1 MPPTPTFPTFSVN
14 PRRQDYDDSN
24 SQQNLKPFN
33 PRQSD
38 SRPSDPQPNSGPSDS
53 KSSNAQPSNP
63 QRGRGGS
70 DRDRHNRLHPSNFFA
85 ALSSLA
91 ENDRITGLFMMACA
105 LAGLILA
112 NLPETGPGLNAL
124 AAWIPLDLPGGLNLS
139 LKDWIQDGMLTI
151 FFLTMGLDLRQEAAT
166 GTLRDHR
173 QVLLPML
180 AALGGVAVPI
190 LIYCLFNLGSPAGLR
205 GWAVPT
211 ATDVA
216 FSLAAL
222 QLLLPKAGPALQAFL
237 MTLAIFDDLIGV
249 LLIALGY
256 SSLGQPSWLLVCLAG
271 LVVWALLV
279 RAVSRSAQIRRP
291 LVSLCLLGALG
302 GGLLAWYSLFKAGIH
317 PVLAGVAM
325 GLLTPVAR
333 SKVTEAEATEA
344 EEPSTS
350 TAPHLT
356 EPTEHRPTDTEPSGT
371 EPTETHPPVTN
382 QANTKP
388 AGFEPTGI
396 EPNRNPTPS
405 PAERLDHF
413 LTPLSALVVL
423 PVFAF
428 FSLSISLDQLGPGLL
443 TDRVFWGA
451 TLGLALGKPL
461 GILTML
467 ILAGHLGLRRPAG
480 STTGNMIGLCQLC
493 GIGFTM
499 SFLIANLAFAGSPH
513 LESAL
518 LGVLAGSVLS
528 VLIVAVGTIPGRLRS
543 TKRVS
548 S

>member
-1 MPPTPTFPTFSVN
+1 MPPTPTFPAFPVN
-14 PRRQDYDDSN
+14 PQRQDYDDSDP
-24 SQQNLKPFN
+24 QQNPKLFN
-33 PRQSD
+33 PRQSGLQ
-38 SRPSDPQPNSGPSDS
+38 PSDPQLNSEPSDS
-53 KSSNAQPSNP
+53 KPSNAQPSNP
-63 QRGRGGS
+63 QRGQGGS
-70 DRDRHNRLHPSNFFA
+70 DRDRHKRLHLSNFFA

-105 LAGLILA
+105 LVGLILA
-112 NLPETGPGLNAL
+112 NLPEAGPGLNAL

-139 LKDWIQDGMLTI
+139 LKDWIQDGLLTI

-166 GTLRDHR
+166 GTLRDHK

-190 LIYCLFNLGSPAGLR
+190 LIYCLLNLGSPAGLR

-279 RAVSRSAQIRRP
+279 RAASRSARLWRP
-291 LVSLCLLGALG
+291 LVFLCLLGALA

-333 SKVTEAEATEA
+333 PNAAEAEATEA
-344 EEPSTS
+344 EEPSAS
-350 TAPHLT
+350 TAPNVT
-356 EPTEHRPTDTEPSGT
+356 EPTEHRPTDTKPSGT
-371 EPTETHPPVTN
+371 EPTETHPPVTS

-388 AGFEPTGI
+388 AGFEPTEI
-396 EPNRNPTPS
+396 EPNRNPTLS

-423 PVFAF
+423 PLFAF

-461 GILTML
+461 GIMTML
-467 ILAGHLGLRRPAG
+467 VLAGHLGLRRPAG
-480 STTGNMIGLCQLC
+480 STTGNLIGLCQLC

-543 TKRVS
+543 ARHT
-548 S
+548 

>member
-1 MPPTPTFPTFSVN
+1 
-14 PRRQDYDDSN
+14 
-24 SQQNLKPFN
+24 
-33 PRQSD
+33 
-38 SRPSDPQPNSGPSDS
+38 
-53 KSSNAQPSNP
+53 
-63 QRGRGGS
+63 
-70 DRDRHNRLHPSNFFA
+70 
-85 ALSSLA
+85 
-91 ENDRITGLFMMACA
+91 MMACA

-139 LKDWIQDGMLTI
+139 LKDWIQDGLLTI

-166 GTLRDHR
+166 GTLRDHK

-190 LIYCLFNLGSPAGLR
+190 LIYCLLNLGSPVGLR

-237 MTLAIFDDLIGV
+237 MTLAIFDDLVGV

-256 SSLGQPSWLLVCLAG
+256 SSLGQPSWLFVCLAG
-271 LVVWALLV
+271 LVVWAVLV
-279 RAVSRSAQIRRP
+279 RVASRFCRLWRP
-291 LVSLCLLGALG
+291 LMPLFLLGALV
-302 GGLLAWYSLFKAGIH
+302 GGLLAWYGLFKAGIH

-325 GLLTPVAR
+325 GLLTPVTR
-333 SKVTEAEATEA
+333 ST
-344 EEPSTS
+344 
-350 TAPHLT
+350 
-356 EPTEHRPTDTEPSGT
+356 GT
-371 EPTETHPPVTN
+371 ESTGTN
-382 QANTKP
+382 P
-388 AGFEPTGI
+388 AGAKTTGI
-396 EPNRNPTPS
+396 ESSHVRASS
-405 PAERLDHF
+405 PAEQLDRL
-413 LTPLSALVVL
+413 LTPLSALMVL

-461 GILTML
+461 GIMTMV
-467 ILAGHLGLRRPAG
+467 ILASHLGLQRPAG

-543 TKRVS
+543 ARHT
-548 S
+548 

>member
-1 MPPTPTFPTFSVN
+1 
-14 PRRQDYDDSN
+14 
-24 SQQNLKPFN
+24 
-33 PRQSD
+33 
-38 SRPSDPQPNSGPSDS
+38 
-53 KSSNAQPSNP
+53 
-63 QRGRGGS
+63 
-70 DRDRHNRLHPSNFFA
+70 
-85 ALSSLA
+85 
-91 ENDRITGLFMMACA
+91 MMVCA

-139 LKDWIQDGMLTI
+139 LKDWIQDGLLTI

-256 SSLGQPSWLLVCLAG
+256 SSLGQPSWLLACLAG

-279 RAVSRSAQIRRP
+279 RAVSRSFRLWRP
-291 LVSLCLLGALG
+291 LMPLFLLGALA
-302 GGLLAWYSLFKAGIH
+302 GGLLAWYGLFKAGIH

-325 GLLTPVAR
+325 GLLTPVTR
-333 SKVTEAEATEA
+333 STGTN
-344 EEPSTS
+344 
-350 TAPHLT
+350 
-356 EPTEHRPTDTEPSGT
+356 PSGT
-371 EPTETHPPVTN
+371 ET
-382 QANTKP
+382 
-388 AGFEPTGI
+388 TGI
-396 EPNRNPTPS
+396 ESNHVRASS
-405 PAERLDHF
+405 PAEQLDCL

-461 GILTML
+461 GIMTMV
-467 ILAGHLGLRRPAG
+467 ILASHLGLRRPAG

-513 LESAL
+513 LETAL

-543 TKRVS
+543 ARHA
-548 S
+548 

>member
-38 SRPSDPQPNSGPSDS
+38 SRSSDPQPNSGPSDS
-53 KSSNAQPSNP
+53 KPSNAQPSNP

-139 LKDWIQDGMLTI
+139 LKDWIQDGLLTI

-166 GTLRDHR
+166 GTLRDHK
-173 QVLLPML
+173 QVLLPLL

-211 ATDVA
+211 ATDIA

-256 SSLGQPSWLLVCLAG
+256 SSLGQPSWLFVCLAG
-271 LVVWALLV
+271 LVVWAVLV
-279 RAVSRSAQIRRP
+279 RVASRFSRLWQP
-291 LVSLCLLGALG
+291 LMLLFLLGALAG
-302 GGLLAWYSLFKAGIH
+302 SLLAWYGLFKAGIH

-325 GLLTPVAR
+325 GLLTPVAG
-333 SKVTEAEATEA
+333 STGAE
-344 EEPSTS
+344 ST
-350 TAPHLT
+350 
-356 EPTEHRPTDTEPSGT
+356 GT
-371 EPTETHPPVTN
+371 N
-382 QANTKP
+382 P
-388 AGFEPTGI
+388 AGTKTTGI
-396 EPNRNPTPS
+396 ESSYVQASS
-405 PAERLDHF
+405 PAEQLDRL

-443 TDRVFWGA
+443 ADRVFWGA

-461 GILTML
+461 GIMTMV
-467 ILAGHLGLRRPAG
+467 ILASHLGLQRPAG

-543 TKRVS
+543 ARHT
-548 S
+548 

>member
-1 MPPTPTFPTFSVN
+1 MPPTPTFPASQIN
-14 PRRQDYDDSN
+14 PRRQDPEPSDPRLSN
-24 SQQNLKPFN
+24 SQQNSKP
-33 PRQSD
+33 
-38 SRPSDPQPNSGPSDS
+38 
-53 KSSNAQPSNP
+53 SNARPSNP
-63 QRGRGGS
+63 QRGQGGS
-70 DRDRHNRLHPSNFFA
+70 DRGRHNRLHPSNFFT

-139 LKDWIQDGMLTI
+139 LKDWIQDGLLTI

-256 SSLGQPSWLLVCLAG
+256 SSLGQPSWLLVCLVG

-279 RAVSRSAQIRRP
+279 RAASRSARLWRP
-291 LVSLCLLGALG
+291 LVPLCLLGALA

-333 SKVTEAEATEA
+333 SKAAEAEATEA
-344 EEPSTS
+344 EESPTNNAPNIAEPSEHRS
-350 TAPHLT
+350 TGAKPSET
-356 EPTEHRPTDTEPSGT
+356 EPTEPNPPGT
-371 EPTETHPPVTN
+371 S
-382 QANTKP
+382 QANTEP
-388 AGFEPTGI
+388 AGFEPTEI
-396 EPNRNPTPS
+396 EPNRNPTLS

-423 PVFAF
+423 PLFAF
-428 FSLSISLDQLGPGLL
+428 FSLSIPLDQLGPGLL

-461 GILTML
+461 GIMTMV
-467 ILAGHLGLRRPAG
+467 ILASHLGLRRPAG

-513 LESAL
+513 LETAL
-518 LGVLAGSVLS
+518 LGVLAGSILS
-528 VLIVAVGTIPGRLRS
+528 VLVVAVGTIAGRLRS
-543 TKRVS
+543 ARHT
-548 S
+548 

>member
-1 MPPTPTFPTFSVN
+1 
-14 PRRQDYDDSN
+14 
-24 SQQNLKPFN
+24 
-33 PRQSD
+33 
-38 SRPSDPQPNSGPSDS
+38 
-53 KSSNAQPSNP
+53 
-63 QRGRGGS
+63 
-70 DRDRHNRLHPSNFFA
+70 
-85 ALSSLA
+85 
-91 ENDRITGLFMMACA
+91 MMACA

-139 LKDWIQDGMLTI
+139 LKDWIQDGLLTI

-166 GTLRDHR
+166 GTLRDHK

-190 LIYCLFNLGSPAGLR
+190 LIYCLLNLGSPVGLR

-237 MTLAIFDDLIGV
+237 MTLAIFDDLVGV

-279 RAVSRSAQIRRP
+279 RVASRFSRLWRP
-291 LVSLCLLGALG
+291 LMLLFLLGALA
-302 GGLLAWYSLFKAGIH
+302 GGLLAWCGLFKAGIH

-325 GLLTPVAR
+325 GLLTPVTR
-333 SKVTEAEATEA
+333 ST
-344 EEPSTS
+344 
-350 TAPHLT
+350 
-356 EPTEHRPTDTEPSGT
+356 GT
-371 EPTETHPPVTN
+371 ESTGTN
-382 QANTKP
+382 P
-388 AGFEPTGI
+388 AGTKTTGI
-396 EPNRNPTPS
+396 ESSHVRASS
-405 PAERLDHF
+405 PAEQLDRL

-461 GILTML
+461 GIMTML

-480 STTGNMIGLCQLC
+480 STTWNMIGLCQLC

-543 TKRVS
+543 ARHT
-548 S
+548 

>member
-1 MPPTPTFPTFSVN
+1 
-14 PRRQDYDDSN
+14 
-24 SQQNLKPFN
+24 
-33 PRQSD
+33 
-38 SRPSDPQPNSGPSDS
+38 
-53 KSSNAQPSNP
+53 
-63 QRGRGGS
+63 
-70 DRDRHNRLHPSNFFA
+70 
-85 ALSSLA
+85 
-91 ENDRITGLFMMACA
+91 MMACA

-139 LKDWIQDGMLTI
+139 LKDWIQDGLLTI

-190 LIYCLFNLGSPAGLR
+190 LIYCLLNLGSPAGLR

-237 MTLAIFDDLIGV
+237 MTLAIFDDLVGV

-256 SSLGQPSWLLVCLAG
+256 SSLGQPGWLLVCLVG
-271 LVVWALLV
+271 LVVWTLLV
-279 RAVSRSAQIRRP
+279 RATSRSFRLWRP
-291 LVSLCLLGALG
+291 LMPLFLLGALA
-302 GGLLAWYSLFKAGIH
+302 GGLLAWYGLFKAGIH

-333 SKVTEAEATEA
+333 SNEAG
-344 EEPSTS
+344 
-350 TAPHLT
+350 
-356 EPTEHRPTDTEPSGT
+356 PSGT
-371 EPTETHPPVTN
+371 E
-382 QANTKP
+382 AAGIKP
-388 AGFEPTGI
+388 SHVQTS
-396 EPNRNPTPS
+396 S
-405 PAERLDHF
+405 PAEQLDRL

-428 FSLSISLDQLGPGLL
+428 FSLSIPLDQLGPGLL
-443 TDRVFWGA
+443 TNRVFWGT

-461 GILTML
+461 GIMTMV
-467 ILAGHLGLRRPAG
+467 ILASHLGLRRPAG

-543 TKRVS
+543 ARHA
-548 S
+548 

>member
-1 MPPTPTFPTFSVN
+1 
-14 PRRQDYDDSN
+14 
-24 SQQNLKPFN
+24 
-33 PRQSD
+33 
-38 SRPSDPQPNSGPSDS
+38 
-53 KSSNAQPSNP
+53 
-63 QRGRGGS
+63 
-70 DRDRHNRLHPSNFFA
+70 
-85 ALSSLA
+85 
-91 ENDRITGLFMMACA
+91 MMACA

-124 AAWIPLDLPGGLNLS
+124 ATWIPLDLPGGLNLS
-139 LKDWIQDGMLTI
+139 LKDWVQDGLLTI

-180 AALGGVAVPI
+180 AALGGVTVPI
-190 LIYCLFNLGSPAGLR
+190 LIYCLFNLGSTAGLR

-222 QLLLPKAGPALQAFL
+222 QLLLPKAGPTLQAFL

-256 SSLGQPSWLLVCLAG
+256 SSLGQPSWLLVCLVG

-279 RAVSRSAQIRRP
+279 RAASRSARLWRP
-291 LVSLCLLGALG
+291 LVPLCLLGALA

-333 SKVTEAEATEA
+333 SKAAEAEATEA
-344 EEPSTS
+344 EESPTNNAPNIAEPSEHRS
-350 TAPHLT
+350 TGAKPSET
-356 EPTEHRPTDTEPSGT
+356 EPTEPNPPGT
-371 EPTETHPPVTN
+371 S
-382 QANTKP
+382 QANTEP
-388 AGFEPTGI
+388 AGFEPTEI
-396 EPNRNPTPS
+396 EPNRNPTLS

-423 PVFAF
+423 PLFAF

-461 GILTML
+461 GIMTML
-467 ILAGHLGLRRPAG
+467 ILASHLGLRRPAG

-513 LESAL
+513 LQSAL

-543 TKRVS
+543 ARHA
-548 S
+548 

>member
-1 MPPTPTFPTFSVN
+1 MPPTPTFPTFQVN
-14 PRRQDYDDSN
+14 SHRQDCDDSN
-24 SQQNLKPFN
+24 SQRNPKLFN
-33 PRQSD
+33 PRRSGLQ
-38 SRPSDPQPNSGPSDS
+38 PSDPQLNSGQSDS
-53 KSSNAQPSNP
+53 KPSNAQPSSP
-63 QRGRGGS
+63 QRGQSGS
-70 DRDRHNRLHPSNFFA
+70 DRDRHKRLHLSNFFT

-91 ENDRITGLFMMACA
+91 ENDRVTGLFMMACA

-124 AAWIPLDLPGGLNLS
+124 SAWIPLDLPGGLNLS
-139 LKDWIQDGMLTI
+139 LKDWIQDGLLTI

-190 LIYCLFNLGSPAGLR
+190 LIYCLFNLGSPTGLR

-256 SSLGQPSWLLVCLAG
+256 SSLGQPGWLLVCLVG
-271 LVVWALLV
+271 LVVWTLLV
-279 RAVSRSAQIRRP
+279 RATSRSFRLWRP
-291 LVSLCLLGALG
+291 LMPLFLLGALA
-302 GGLLAWYSLFKAGIH
+302 GGLLAWYGLFKAGIH

-333 SKVTEAEATEA
+333 SNEAG
-344 EEPSTS
+344 P
-350 TAPHLT
+350 P
-356 EPTEHRPTDTEPSGT
+356 GT
-371 EPTETHPPVTN
+371 ET
-382 QANTKP
+382 A
-388 AGFEPTGI
+388 GI
-396 EPNRNPTPS
+396 EPSHVQTSS
-405 PAERLDHF
+405 PAEQLDRL

-428 FSLSISLDQLGPGLL
+428 FSLSIPLDQLGPGLL
-443 TDRVFWGA
+443 TDRVFWGT

-461 GILTML
+461 GIMTMV
-467 ILAGHLGLRRPAG
+467 ILASHLGLRRPAG

-513 LESAL
+513 LQSAL

-543 TKRVS
+543 ARHA
-548 S
+548 

>member
-1 MPPTPTFPTFSVN
+1 MPPTPTFPTFQVN
-14 PRRQDYDDSN
+14 SHRQDCDDSN
-24 SQQNLKPFN
+24 SQRNPKLFN
-33 PRQSD
+33 PRRSGLQ
-38 SRPSDPQPNSGPSDS
+38 PSDPQLNSGQSDS
-53 KSSNAQPSNP
+53 KPSNAQPSSP
-63 QRGRGGS
+63 QRGQSGS
-70 DRDRHNRLHPSNFFA
+70 DRDRHKRLHLSNFFT

-124 AAWIPLDLPGGLNLS
+124 AAWIPLDLPGGLDLS
-139 LKDWIQDGMLTI
+139 LKDWIQDGLLTI

-166 GTLRDHR
+166 GTLRDHK

-190 LIYCLFNLGSPAGLR
+190 LIYCLLNLGSPAGLR

-256 SSLGQPSWLLVCLAG
+256 SSAVQPGWLLVCLVG
-271 LVVWALLV
+271 LVVWALLI
-279 RAVSRSAQIRRP
+279 RAASRPARLWRP
-291 LVSLCLLGALG
+291 LVPLCLLGALA

-333 SKVTEAEATEA
+333 SKAAEAEATEA
-344 EEPSTS
+344 EESPAN
-350 TAPHLT
+350 TAPNITEPSGHRSTGAKPSET
-356 EPTEHRPTDTEPSGT
+356 EPTEPNPPGT
-371 EPTETHPPVTN
+371 S
-382 QANTKP
+382 QANTEP
-388 AGFEPTGI
+388 AEFEPTGI
-396 EPNRNPTPS
+396 EPSRNQTPS
-405 PAERLDHF
+405 PTERLDYF
-413 LTPLSALVVL
+413 LTPLSALIVL
-423 PVFAF
+423 PLFAF
-428 FSLSISLDQLGPGLL
+428 FSLSIPLDQLGPGLL

-461 GILTML
+461 GIMTMV
-467 ILAGHLGLRRPAG
+467 ILASHLGLRRPAG
-480 STTGNMIGLCQLC
+480 ATTGNMIGLCQLC

-513 LESAL
+513 LETAL
-518 LGVLAGSVLS
+518 LGVLAGSILS
-528 VLIVAVGTIPGRLRS
+528 VLVVAVGTIPGRLRCARH
-543 TKRVS
+543 T
-548 S
+548 

>member
-1 MPPTPTFPTFSVN
+1 
-14 PRRQDYDDSN
+14 
-24 SQQNLKPFN
+24 
-33 PRQSD
+33 
-38 SRPSDPQPNSGPSDS
+38 
-53 KSSNAQPSNP
+53 
-63 QRGRGGS
+63 
-70 DRDRHNRLHPSNFFA
+70 
-85 ALSSLA
+85 
-91 ENDRITGLFMMACA
+91 MMVCA

-139 LKDWIQDGMLTI
+139 LKDWIQDGLLTI

-271 LVVWALLV
+271 LVVWALLI
-279 RAVSRSAQIRRP
+279 RAVSRSSRLWRP
-291 LVSLCLLGALG
+291 LMPLFLLGALA
-302 GGLLAWYSLFKAGIH
+302 GGLLAWYGLFKAGIH

-333 SKVTEAEATEA
+333 SHEA
-344 EEPSTS
+344 
-350 TAPHLT
+350 
-356 EPTEHRPTDTEPSGT
+356 EPSGT
-371 EPTETHPPVTN
+371 ET
-382 QANTKP
+382 A
-388 AGFEPTGI
+388 GI
-396 EPNRNPTPS
+396 EPSQVQISS
-405 PAERLDHF
+405 PAEQLDRL

-423 PVFAF
+423 PVFSF

-461 GILTML
+461 GILTMVV
-467 ILAGHLGLRRPAG
+467 LAGHLGLRRPAG

-499 SFLIANLAFAGSPH
+499 SFLIANLAFARSPH

-543 TKRVS
+543 AGHA
-548 S
+548 

>member
-38 SRPSDPQPNSGPSDS
+38 SRSSDPQPNSGPSDS
-53 KSSNAQPSNP
+53 KPSNAQPSNP
-63 QRGRGGS
+63 QRGQGGS

-139 LKDWIQDGMLTI
+139 LKDWIQDGLLTI

-237 MTLAIFDDLIGV
+237 MTLAIFDDLVGV

-256 SSLGQPSWLLVCLAG
+256 SSLGQPSWLFVCLAG
-271 LVVWALLV
+271 LVVWAVLV
-279 RAVSRSAQIRRP
+279 RVASRFSRLWQP
-291 LVSLCLLGALG
+291 LMLLFLLGALAG
-302 GGLLAWYSLFKAGIH
+302 SLLAWYGLFKAGIH

-325 GLLTPVAR
+325 GLLTPVAG
-333 SKVTEAEATEA
+333 STGAE
-344 EEPSTS
+344 ST
-350 TAPHLT
+350 
-356 EPTEHRPTDTEPSGT
+356 GT
-371 EPTETHPPVTN
+371 N
-382 QANTKP
+382 P
-388 AGFEPTGI
+388 AGTKTTGI
-396 EPNRNPTPS
+396 ESSYVQASS
-405 PAERLDHF
+405 PAEQLDRL

-461 GILTML
+461 GIMTMV
-467 ILAGHLGLRRPAG
+467 ILASHLGLQRPAG

-543 TKRVS
+543 ARHT
-548 S
+548 

>member
-1 MPPTPTFPTFSVN
+1 
-14 PRRQDYDDSN
+14 
-24 SQQNLKPFN
+24 
-33 PRQSD
+33 
-38 SRPSDPQPNSGPSDS
+38 
-53 KSSNAQPSNP
+53 
-63 QRGRGGS
+63 
-70 DRDRHNRLHPSNFFA
+70 
-85 ALSSLA
+85 
-91 ENDRITGLFMMACA
+91 MMACA

-139 LKDWIQDGMLTI
+139 LKDWIQDGLLTI

-271 LVVWALLV
+271 LVVWALLI
-279 RAVSRSAQIRRP
+279 RAVSRSSRLWRP
-291 LVSLCLLGALG
+291 LMPLFLLGALA
-302 GGLLAWYSLFKAGIH
+302 GGLLAWYGLFKAGIH

-333 SKVTEAEATEA
+333 SHEA
-344 EEPSTS
+344 
-350 TAPHLT
+350 
-356 EPTEHRPTDTEPSGT
+356 EPSGT
-371 EPTETHPPVTN
+371 ET
-382 QANTKP
+382 A
-388 AGFEPTGI
+388 GI
-396 EPNRNPTPS
+396 EPSQVQISS
-405 PAERLDHF
+405 PAEQLDRL

-423 PVFAF
+423 PVFSF

-461 GILTML
+461 GILTMVV
-467 ILAGHLGLRRPAG
+467 LAGHLGLRRPAG

-499 SFLIANLAFAGSPH
+499 SFLIANLAFARSPH

-543 TKRVS
+543 AGHA
-548 S
+548 

>member
-1 MPPTPTFPTFSVN
+1 MPPTPTFPTSQIDS
-14 PRRQDYDDSN
+14 RRQDPEPSDPRLSN
-24 SQQNLKPFN
+24 SQQNSKP
-33 PRQSD
+33 
-38 SRPSDPQPNSGPSDS
+38 
-53 KSSNAQPSNP
+53 SNAQPSNP
-63 QRGRGGS
+63 QHGQGGS
-70 DRDRHNRLHPSNFFA
+70 DKDQHNRLHPSNFFA

-91 ENDRITGLFMMACA
+91 ENDRITGLFMMVCA
-105 LAGLILA
+105 VAGLILA
-112 NLPETGPGLNAL
+112 NLPKAGPGLNAL
-124 AAWIPLDLPGGLNLS
+124 AAWVPLDLPGGLNLS
-139 LKDWIQDGMLTI
+139 LKDWIQDGLLTI

-279 RAVSRSAQIRRP
+279 RAASRSSRLWRP
-291 LVSLCLLGALG
+291 LMPLFLLGTLV
-302 GGLLAWYSLFKAGIH
+302 GGLLAWYGLFKAGIH

-333 SKVTEAEATEA
+333 SHEA
-344 EEPSTS
+344 
-350 TAPHLT
+350 
-356 EPTEHRPTDTEPSGT
+356 EPSGT
-371 EPTETHPPVTN
+371 ESTETN
-382 QANTKP
+382 P
-388 AGFEPTGI
+388 AGTETTGI
-396 EPNRNPTPS
+396 GPSHVQASS
-405 PAERLDHF
+405 PAEQLDRL

-461 GILTML
+461 GILTMV

-543 TKRVS
+543 ARHT
-548 S
+548 

>member
-1 MPPTPTFPTFSVN
+1 MPPTPTFPAFPVN
-14 PRRQDYDDSN
+14 PRHQVYDDSN
-24 SQQNLKPFN
+24 SQQNLKLFN
-33 PRQSD
+33 PRRAGLQ
-38 SRPSDPQPNSGPSDS
+38 PSDPQLNSEPSDS
-53 KSSNAQPSNP
+53 KPSNAQPSNP
-63 QRGRGGS
+63 QRGQGGS
-70 DRDRHNRLHPSNFFA
+70 DRDRHRRLHLSNFFT

-139 LKDWIQDGMLTI
+139 LKDWIQDGLLTI

-166 GTLRDHR
+166 GTLRDHK

-190 LIYCLFNLGSPAGLR
+190 LIYCLLNLGSPAGLR

-237 MTLAIFDDLIGV
+237 MTLAIFDDLVGV

-256 SSLGQPSWLLVCLAG
+256 SSLGQPSWLLVSLAG

-279 RAVSRSAQIRRP
+279 RVANRFCPLWRP
-291 LVSLCLLGALG
+291 LMLLFLLGALA
-302 GGLLAWYSLFKAGIH
+302 GGLLAWYGLFKAGIH

-325 GLLTPVAR
+325 GLLTPVTR
-333 SKVTEAEATEA
+333 SHEA
-344 EEPSTS
+344 
-350 TAPHLT
+350 
-356 EPTEHRPTDTEPSGT
+356 EPSGT
-371 EPTETHPPVTN
+371 ESTGANPAGTETIGIKQSYV
-382 QANTKP
+382 QAS
-388 AGFEPTGI
+388 
-396 EPNRNPTPS
+396 S
-405 PAERLDHF
+405 PAEQLDRL

-461 GILTML
+461 GIMTMV
-467 ILAGHLGLRRPAG
+467 ILASHLGLHRPVG

-528 VLIVAVGTIPGRLRS
+528 VLIVAAGTIPGRLRS
-543 TKRVS
+543 ARHA
-548 S
+548 

>member
-1 MPPTPTFPTFSVN
+1 
-14 PRRQDYDDSN
+14 
-24 SQQNLKPFN
+24 
-33 PRQSD
+33 
-38 SRPSDPQPNSGPSDS
+38 
-53 KSSNAQPSNP
+53 
-63 QRGRGGS
+63 
-70 DRDRHNRLHPSNFFA
+70 
-85 ALSSLA
+85 
-91 ENDRITGLFMMACA
+91 MMACA
-105 LAGLILA
+105 LAGLSLA
-112 NLPETGPGLNAL
+112 NVPETGPGLNAL
-124 AAWIPLDLPGGLNLS
+124 AAWIPLDLPGGLSLS
-139 LKDWIQDGMLTI
+139 LKDWIQDGLLTI

-190 LIYCLFNLGSPAGLR
+190 LIYCLLNLGSPAGLR

-279 RAVSRSAQIRRP
+279 RAVSRSARLWRP
-291 LVSLCLLGALG
+291 LMPLFLLGALV
-302 GGLLAWYSLFKAGIH
+302 GGLLAWYGLFKAGIH

-325 GLLTPVAR
+325 GLLAPVAR
-333 SKVTEAEATEA
+333 SHEA
-344 EEPSTS
+344 
-350 TAPHLT
+350 
-356 EPTEHRPTDTEPSGT
+356 EPSGT
-371 EPTETHPPVTN
+371 ESTGANPAGTET
-382 QANTKP
+382 
-388 AGFEPTGI
+388 TGI
-396 EPNRNPTPS
+396 EQSYSQAPS
-405 PAERLDHF
+405 PAEQLDRL

-428 FSLSISLDQLGPGLL
+428 FSLSISLNQLGPGLL
-443 TDRVFWGA
+443 TDQVFWGA

-461 GILTML
+461 GIMTML
-467 ILAGHLGLRRPAG
+467 VLAGHLGLRRPAG

-513 LESAL
+513 LESGL

-543 TKRVS
+543 ARHVS

>member
-1 MPPTPTFPTFSVN
+1 MLSTPIFPASQIN
-14 PRRQDYDDSN
+14 PRRQDCDDSN
-24 SQQNLKPFN
+24 LQQNLKAFN
-33 PRQSD
+33 PRQSGLQ
-38 SRPSDPQPNSGPSDS
+38 PSDPQLNSGPSDS
-53 KSSNAQPSNP
+53 KPSNAQPSNP

-124 AAWIPLDLPGGLNLS
+124 ATWIPLDLPGGLNLS

-190 LIYCLFNLGSPAGLR
+190 LIYCLLNLGSPAGLR

-256 SSLGQPSWLLVCLAG
+256 SSLGQPSWLLVCLVG
-271 LVVWALLV
+271 LAVWALLV
-279 RAVSRSAQIRRP
+279 RAASRSARLWRP
-291 LVSLCLLGALG
+291 LVPLCLLGALA

-317 PVLAGVAM
+317 PVLTGVAM

-333 SKVTEAEATEA
+333 SNAAEAEATEV
-344 EEPSTS
+344 EEPSAS
-350 TAPHLT
+350 TAPNLT
-356 EPTEHRPTDTEPSGT
+356 EPTEHRPIDTKPSGT
-371 EPTETHPPVTN
+371 EPTETHPPVTS

-388 AGFEPTGI
+388 AGFEPTEI
-396 EPNRNPTPS
+396 EPNRNPTLS

-423 PVFAF
+423 PLFAF
-428 FSLSISLDQLGPGLL
+428 FSLSIPLDQLGPGLL
-443 TDRVFWGA
+443 TDRVFWGTA
-451 TLGLALGKPL
+451 LGLALGKPL
-461 GILTML
+461 GIMTMV
-467 ILAGHLGLRRPAG
+467 ILASHLGLRRPAG
-480 STTGNMIGLCQLC
+480 ATTGNMIGLCQLC

-513 LESAL
+513 LQSAL

-543 TKRVS
+543 ARHA
-548 S
+548 

>member
-1 MPPTPTFPTFSVN
+1 MPPTPTFPAFPVN
-14 PRRQDYDDSN
+14 PRHQVYDDSN
-24 SQQNLKPFN
+24 SQQNLKLFN
-33 PRQSD
+33 PRRAGLQ
-38 SRPSDPQPNSGPSDS
+38 PSDPQLNSEPSDS
-53 KSSNAQPSNP
+53 KPSNAQPSNP
-63 QRGRGGS
+63 QRGQGGS
-70 DRDRHNRLHPSNFFA
+70 DRDRHRRLHLSNCFT

-139 LKDWIQDGMLTI
+139 LKDWIQDGLLTI

-166 GTLRDHR
+166 GTLRDHK

-190 LIYCLFNLGSPAGLR
+190 LIYCLLNLGSPAGLR

-256 SSLGQPSWLLVCLAG
+256 SSLGQSSWLLVCLAG

-279 RAVSRSAQIRRP
+279 RAASRFCRLWRP
-291 LVSLCLLGALG
+291 LMLLFLLGALA
-302 GGLLAWYSLFKAGIH
+302 GGLLAWCGLFKAGIH

-325 GLLTPVAR
+325 GLLTPVTRPNAA
-333 SKVTEAEATEA
+333 EAEATEA
-344 EEPSTS
+344 EEPSAS
-350 TAPHLT
+350 TAPNIT
-356 EPTEHRPTDTEPSGT
+356 EPTEHRPTDTKSSGT
-371 EPTETHPPVTN
+371 EPTETHPPVTS

-388 AGFEPTGI
+388 AGFEPTEI
-396 EPNRNPTPS
+396 EPNRNPTLS

-423 PVFAF
+423 PLFAF

-461 GILTML
+461 GIMTML
-467 ILAGHLGLRRPAG
+467 VLAGHLGLRRPAG
-480 STTGNMIGLCQLC
+480 STTGNLIGLCQLC

-543 TKRVS
+543 ARHT
-548 S
+548 

>member
-14 PRRQDYDDSN
+14 PRRQDCDDSN
-24 SQQNLKPFN
+24 SQQNSKP
-33 PRQSD
+33 
-38 SRPSDPQPNSGPSDS
+38 
-53 KSSNAQPSNP
+53 SNAQPSNP
-63 QRGRGGS
+63 QRGQGGS
-70 DRDRHNRLHPSNFFA
+70 DRNRHNRLHPSNFFA

-112 NLPETGPGLNAL
+112 NLSESGPGLNAL

-256 SSLGQPSWLLVCLAG
+256 SSLGQPSWLLVCLVG

-279 RAVSRSAQIRRP
+279 RAASRSARLWRP
-291 LVSLCLLGALG
+291 LMPLFLLGALV
-302 GGLLAWYSLFKAGIH
+302 GGLLAWYGLFKAGIH

-333 SKVTEAEATEA
+333 SHEA
-344 EEPSTS
+344 
-350 TAPHLT
+350 
-356 EPTEHRPTDTEPSGT
+356 EPSGT
-371 EPTETHPPVTN
+371 ESTGANPAGTET
-382 QANTKP
+382 
-388 AGFEPTGI
+388 TGI
-396 EPNRNPTPS
+396 EQSYSQAPS
-405 PAERLDHF
+405 PAEQLDRL
-413 LTPLSALVVL
+413 LTPLSALVAL

-428 FSLSISLDQLGPGLL
+428 FSLSIPLDQLGPGLL

-461 GILTML
+461 GIMTMV
-467 ILAGHLGLRRPAG
+467 ILASHLGLRRPAG
-480 STTGNMIGLCQLC
+480 STIGNMIGLCQLC

-513 LESAL
+513 LETAL
-518 LGVLAGSVLS
+518 LGVLTGSILS
-528 VLIVAVGTIPGRLRS
+528 VLVVAVGTIPGRLRS
-543 TKRVS
+543 ARHVS

>member
-1 MPPTPTFPTFSVN
+1 MPPTPTFPTSQIN
-14 PRRQDYDDSN
+14 PRRQDPEPSDPRLSN
-24 SQQNLKPFN
+24 SQQNSKP
-33 PRQSD
+33 
-38 SRPSDPQPNSGPSDS
+38 
-53 KSSNAQPSNP
+53 SNAQPSNP
-63 QRGRGGS
+63 QRGQGGS
-70 DRDRHNRLHPSNFFA
+70 DRDQHNRHHRSNCFA
-85 ALSSLA
+85 TLSSLA
-91 ENDRITGLFMMACA
+91 ENDRITGPFMMVCA
-105 LAGLILA
+105 VAGLILA
-112 NLPETGPGLNAL
+112 NLPKAGPGLNAL
-124 AAWIPLDLPGGLNLS
+124 AAWVPLDLPSGLNLS
-139 LKDWIQDGMLTI
+139 LKDWIQDGLLTI

-173 QVLLPML
+173 QALLPML

-190 LIYCLFNLGSPAGLR
+190 LIYCLLNLGSPAGLR

-256 SSLGQPSWLLVCLAG
+256 SSLGQQSWLLVCLAG

-279 RAVSRSAQIRRP
+279 RAVSRSSQLWRP
-291 LVSLCLLGALG
+291 LMLLFLLGALA
-302 GGLLAWYSLFKAGIH
+302 GGLLAWYGLFKAGIH

-333 SKVTEAEATEA
+333 SREA
-344 EEPSTS
+344 
-350 TAPHLT
+350 
-356 EPTEHRPTDTEPSGT
+356 EPSGAEST
-371 EPTETHPPVTN
+371 GANPAETKTI
-382 QANTKP
+382 
-388 AGFEPTGI
+388 GI
-396 EPNRNPTPS
+396 EQSYSRAPS
-405 PAERLDHF
+405 PAEQLDRL

-428 FSLSISLDQLGPGLL
+428 FSLSISLNQLGPGLL
-443 TDRVFWGA
+443 TDRVFWGT

-461 GILTML
+461 GIMTVV

-499 SFLIANLAFAGSPH
+499 SFLIANLAFAGSPR
-513 LESAL
+513 LEPAL

-543 TKRVS
+543 ARHT
-548 S
+548 

>member
-1 MPPTPTFPTFSVN
+1 
-14 PRRQDYDDSN
+14 
-24 SQQNLKPFN
+24 
-33 PRQSD
+33 
-38 SRPSDPQPNSGPSDS
+38 
-53 KSSNAQPSNP
+53 
-63 QRGRGGS
+63 
-70 DRDRHNRLHPSNFFA
+70 
-85 ALSSLA
+85 
-91 ENDRITGLFMMACA
+91 MMACA

-139 LKDWIQDGMLTI
+139 LKDWIQDGLLTI

-271 LVVWALLV
+271 LIVWALLV
-279 RAVSRSAQIRRP
+279 RAASRPARLWRP
-291 LVSLCLLGALG
+291 LVPLCLLGALG

-333 SKVTEAEATEA
+333 SHAA
-344 EEPSTS
+344 
-350 TAPHLT
+350 
-356 EPTEHRPTDTEPSGT
+356 EPSGT
-371 EPTETHPPVTN
+371 ESTGTN
-382 QANTKP
+382 P
-388 AGFEPTGI
+388 AGTEPIRI
-396 EPNRNPTPS
+396 EQSYSQASS
-405 PAERLDHF
+405 PAEQLDHL

-461 GILTML
+461 GIMTLL
-467 ILAGHLGLRRPAG
+467 ILADRLGLRRPAG
-480 STTGNMIGLCQLC
+480 STTGNLIGLCQLC

-528 VLIVAVGTIPGRLRS
+528 VLIVAVGTIPGRVRS
-543 TKRVS
+543 AGIGF
-548 S
+548 

>member
-1 MPPTPTFPTFSVN
+1 MSPTPTFPVN
-14 PRRQDYDDSN
+14 RRRQDCDDSN
-24 SQQNLKPFN
+24 SQQNPKPL
-33 PRQSD
+33 
-38 SRPSDPQPNSGPSDS
+38 DS
-53 KSSNAQPSNP
+53 KPSNNQPSNP
-63 QRGRGGS
+63 RHRLDGS
-70 DRDRHNRLHPSNFFA
+70 NRDQHNRLHSLNFFA
-85 ALSSLA
+85 VLSSLA
-91 ENDRITGLFMMACA
+91 ENDRITGLFMMVCA

-124 AAWIPLDLPGGLNLS
+124 AAWVPLDLPGGLNLP
-139 LKDWIQDGMLTI
+139 LKDWIQDGLLTI

-256 SSLGQPSWLLVCLAG
+256 SSLGQPSWLLVCLVG

-279 RAVSRSAQIRRP
+279 RAASRSARLWRP
-291 LVSLCLLGALG
+291 LVPLCLLGALA

-325 GLLTPVAR
+325 GLLTPVVR
-333 SKVTEAEATEA
+333 SKAAEAEATEA
-344 EEPSTS
+344 EEPSAN
-350 TAPHLT
+350 TAPNI
-356 EPTEHRPTDTEPSGT
+356 TEPSGHRST
-371 EPTETHPPVTN
+371 EAKPSEAEPTEPNPPGTS
-382 QANTKP
+382 QANTEP
-388 AGFEPTGI
+388 AEFEPTGI
-396 EPNRNPTPS
+396 EPSRNQTPS
-405 PAERLDHF
+405 PTERLDHF

-423 PVFAF
+423 PLFAF
-428 FSLSISLDQLGPGLL
+428 FSLSIPLDQLGPGLL

-451 TLGLALGKPL
+451 ALGLALGKPL
-461 GILTML
+461 GIMTMV
-467 ILAGHLGLRRPAG
+467 ILASHLGLRRPAG

>member
-1 MPPTPTFPTFSVN
+1 MPPTPTFPTSQIN
-14 PRRQDYDDSN
+14 PRRQDPGPSDPRLSN
-24 SQQNLKPFN
+24 SQQNSKP
-33 PRQSD
+33 
-38 SRPSDPQPNSGPSDS
+38 
-53 KSSNAQPSNP
+53 SNAQPSNP
-63 QRGRGGS
+63 QRGQGGS
-70 DRDRHNRLHPSNFFA
+70 DKDQHNRLHPSYFFA

-91 ENDRITGLFMMACA
+91 ENDRITGLFMMVCA
-105 LAGLILA
+105 VAGLILA
-112 NLPETGPGLNAL
+112 NLPKAGPDLNAL
-124 AAWIPLDLPGGLNLS
+124 AAWIPLDLPGKLNLS
-139 LKDWIQDGMLTI
+139 LKDWIQDGLLTI

-190 LIYCLFNLGSPAGLR
+190 LIYCLLNLGSPAGLR
-205 GWAVPT
+205 GWAIPT

-271 LVVWALLV
+271 LVVWALLI
-279 RAVSRSAQIRRP
+279 RAASRSSRLWRP
-291 LVSLCLLGALG
+291 LMPLFLLGALA
-302 GGLLAWYSLFKAGIH
+302 GGLLAWYGLFKAGIH

-333 SKVTEAEATEA
+333 SREA
-344 EEPSTS
+344 
-350 TAPHLT
+350 
-356 EPTEHRPTDTEPSGT
+356 EPSGT
-371 EPTETHPPVTN
+371 ESTGANPAGTET
-382 QANTKP
+382 
-388 AGFEPTGI
+388 TGI
-396 EPNRNPTPS
+396 EPSHVQAPS
-405 PAERLDHF
+405 PAEQLDRL

-451 TLGLALGKPL
+451 ALGLALGKPL

-467 ILAGHLGLRRPAG
+467 VLAGHLGLRRPAG

-499 SFLIANLAFAGSPH
+499 SFLIVNLAFAGSPH

-528 VLIVAVGTIPGRLRS
+528 VLIVAVGTILGRLRS
-543 TKRVS
+543 AGHT
-548 S
+548 

>member
-1 MPPTPTFPTFSVN
+1 
-14 PRRQDYDDSN
+14 
-24 SQQNLKPFN
+24 
-33 PRQSD
+33 
-38 SRPSDPQPNSGPSDS
+38 
-53 KSSNAQPSNP
+53 
-63 QRGRGGS
+63 
-70 DRDRHNRLHPSNFFA
+70 
-85 ALSSLA
+85 
-91 ENDRITGLFMMACA
+91 MMACA

-139 LKDWIQDGMLTI
+139 LKDWIQDGLLTI

-237 MTLAIFDDLIGV
+237 MTLAIFDDLVGV

-256 SSLGQPSWLLVCLAG
+256 SSLRQPSWLLVCLVG

-279 RAVSRSAQIRRP
+279 RAASRSARLWRP
-291 LVSLCLLGALG
+291 LMLLFLLGALA
-302 GGLLAWYSLFKAGIH
+302 GGLLAWCGLFKAGIH

-325 GLLTPVAR
+325 GLLTPVTR
-333 SKVTEAEATEA
+333 ST
-344 EEPSTS
+344 
-350 TAPHLT
+350 
-356 EPTEHRPTDTEPSGT
+356 GT
-371 EPTETHPPVTN
+371 ESTGTN
-382 QANTKP
+382 P
-388 AGFEPTGI
+388 AGTKTTGI
-396 EPNRNPTPS
+396 ESSHVRASS
-405 PAERLDHF
+405 PAEQLNRL

-443 TDRVFWGA
+443 ADRVFWGA

-461 GILTML
+461 GIMTMV
-467 ILAGHLGLRRPAG
+467 ILASHLGLQRPAG

-528 VLIVAVGTIPGRLRS
+528 VLIVAVGTIPGRL
-543 TKRVS
+543 S
-548 S
+548 SARHT

>member
-1 MPPTPTFPTFSVN
+1 MPPTPTFPTFQVN
-14 PRRQDYDDSN
+14 SHRQDCDDSN
-24 SQQNLKPFN
+24 SQRNPKLFN
-33 PRQSD
+33 PRRSGLQ
-38 SRPSDPQPNSGPSDS
+38 PSDPQLNSGQSDS
-53 KSSNAQPSNP
+53 KPSNAQPSSP
-63 QRGRGGS
+63 QRGQSGS
-70 DRDRHNRLHPSNFFA
+70 DRDRHKRLHLSNFFT

-112 NLPETGPGLNAL
+112 NLPGTGPGLNAL
-124 AAWIPLDLPGGLNLS
+124 SAWIPLDLPGGLNLS
-139 LKDWIQDGMLTI
+139 LKDWIQDGLLTI

-166 GTLRDHR
+166 GTLRDHK

-190 LIYCLFNLGSPAGLR
+190 LIYCLLNLGSPAGLR

-271 LVVWALLV
+271 LVVWAVLV
-279 RAVSRSAQIRRP
+279 RVASRFSRLWRP
-291 LVSLCLLGALG
+291 LMLLFLLGALA
-302 GGLLAWYSLFKAGIH
+302 GGLLAWCGLFKAGIH

-325 GLLTPVAR
+325 GLLTPVTR
-333 SKVTEAEATEA
+333 ST
-344 EEPSTS
+344 
-350 TAPHLT
+350 
-356 EPTEHRPTDTEPSGT
+356 GT
-371 EPTETHPPVTN
+371 ESTGTN
-382 QANTKP
+382 P
-388 AGFEPTGI
+388 AGTKTTGI
-396 EPNRNPTPS
+396 ESSHVRASS
-405 PAERLDHF
+405 PAEQLDRL

-461 GILTML
+461 GIMTMV
-467 ILAGHLGLRRPAG
+467 ILASHLGLQRPAG

-528 VLIVAVGTIPGRLRS
+528 VLIVAAGTIPGRLRS
-543 TKRVS
+543 ARHT
-548 S
+548 

>member
-1 MPPTPTFPTFSVN
+1 M
-14 PRRQDYDDSN
+14 
-24 SQQNLKPFN
+24 
-33 PRQSD
+33 
-38 SRPSDPQPNSGPSDS
+38 
-53 KSSNAQPSNP
+53 
-63 QRGRGGS
+63 
-70 DRDRHNRLHPSNFFA
+70 
-85 ALSSLA
+85 A
-91 ENDRITGLFMMACA
+91 ENDRITGLFMMVCA

-124 AAWIPLDLPGGLNLS
+124 AAWIPLDLPGGLSLS
-139 LKDWIQDGMLTI
+139 LKDWIQDGLLTI

-190 LIYCLFNLGSPAGLR
+190 LIYCLFNLGSPASLR

-256 SSLGQPSWLLVCLAG
+256 SSLGQPSWLLVCLVG

-279 RAVSRSAQIRRP
+279 RAASRSARLWRP
-291 LVSLCLLGALG
+291 LVFLCLLGALA

-333 SKVTEAEATEA
+333 SKASEAEATEA
-344 EEPSTS
+344 EEPSAS
-350 TAPHLT
+350 TAPNLT
-356 EPTEHRPTDTEPSGT
+356 EPTEHRPTDTKPSGN
-371 EPTETHPPVTN
+371 EPTETHPPVTS

-388 AGFEPTGI
+388 AGFEPTEI
-396 EPNRNPTPS
+396 EPNRNPTLS

-423 PVFAF
+423 PLFAF

-461 GILTML
+461 GILTMV

-528 VLIVAVGTIPGRLRS
+528 VLIVAVGTTPGRLRS
-543 TKRVS
+543 ARHT
-548 S
+548 

>member
-1 MPPTPTFPTFSVN
+1 MPPTPTFPAFPVN
-14 PRRQDYDDSN
+14 PQRQVYDDSN
-24 SQQNLKPFN
+24 SQQNLKFFN
-33 PRQSD
+33 PRQSGPQ
-38 SRPSDPQPNSGPSDS
+38 PSDPQLNSGPSDS
-53 KSSNAQPSNP
+53 KPSNAQPSNP
-63 QRGRGGS
+63 QHAQGGS
-70 DRDRHNRLHPSNFFA
+70 DRDRHKRLHLSNFFT

-139 LKDWIQDGMLTI
+139 LKDWIQDGLLTI

-166 GTLRDHR
+166 GTLRDHK

-190 LIYCLFNLGSPAGLR
+190 LIYCLLNLGSPAGLR

-237 MTLAIFDDLIGV
+237 MTLAIFDDLVGV

-256 SSLGQPSWLLVCLAG
+256 SSLGQPSWLLACLVG
-271 LVVWALLV
+271 LVAWALLV
-279 RAVSRSAQIRRP
+279 RVASCSAQIWRP
-291 LVSLCLLGALG
+291 LMPLFLLGALA
-302 GGLLAWYSLFKAGIH
+302 GGLLTWYGLFKARIH

-325 GLLTPVAR
+325 GLLTPVTR
-333 SKVTEAEATEA
+333 STGPE
-344 EEPSTS
+344 
-350 TAPHLT
+350 LT
-356 EPTEHRPTDTEPSGT
+356 GT
-371 EPTETHPPVTN
+371 N
-382 QANTKP
+382 P
-388 AGFEPTGI
+388 AGTKTTGI
-396 EPNRNPTPS
+396 GPSHVQASS
-405 PAERLDHF
+405 PAEQLDRL

-461 GILTML
+461 GIMTMV
-467 ILAGHLGLRRPAG
+467 ILASRLGLHRPAG

-518 LGVLAGSVLS
+518 LGVLAGSILS
-528 VLIVAVGTIPGRLRS
+528 VLVVAVGTIPGRLRS
-543 TKRVS
+543 ARHTWA
-548 S
+548 

>member
-1 MPPTPTFPTFSVN
+1 MPPTPTFPTFSIN

-24 SQQNLKPFN
+24 PQQNLKPFN
-33 PRQSD
+33 PGQSD
-38 SRPSDPQPNSGPSDS
+38 SRSSDTQPNSGPSDS
-53 KSSNAQPSNP
+53 KSSNARPSNP

-139 LKDWIQDGMLTI
+139 LKDWIQDGLLTI

-279 RAVSRSAQIRRP
+279 RAASRSSRLWRP
-291 LVSLCLLGALG
+291 LMPLFLLGALV
-302 GGLLAWYSLFKAGIH
+302 GGLLAWYGLFKAGIH

-333 SKVTEAEATEA
+333 SHEADPSGTE
-344 EEPSTS
+344 STG
-350 TAPHLT
+350 ANPA
-356 EPTEHRPTDTEPSGT
+356 GT
-371 EPTETHPPVTN
+371 EPTEIGPSHV
-382 QANTKP
+382 QA
-388 AGFEPTGI
+388 
-396 EPNRNPTPS
+396 PS
-405 PAERLDHF
+405 PAEQLDHL

-461 GILTML
+461 GIMTMV
-467 ILAGHLGLRRPAG
+467 ILAGRLGLRRPAG
-480 STTGNMIGLCQLC
+480 STTGNLIGLCQLC

-543 TKRVS
+543 AGHT
-548 S
+548 

>member
-1 MPPTPTFPTFSVN
+1 MPPTPTFPAFSVN
-14 PRRQDYDDSN
+14 PRRQDCDDSN

-38 SRPSDPQPNSGPSDS
+38 SRSSGPQPNSGPSDS
-53 KSSNAQPSNP
+53 KPSNAQPSNP

-112 NLPETGPGLNAL
+112 NLPEIGPGLNAL
-124 AAWIPLDLPGGLNLS
+124 AAWIPLDLPGGLSLS
-139 LKDWIQDGMLTI
+139 LKDWIQDGLLTI

-256 SSLGQPSWLLVCLAG
+256 SSLGQPSWLLVCLVG
-271 LVVWALLV
+271 LIVWALLV
-279 RAVSRSAQIRRP
+279 RAASRSARLWRP
-291 LVSLCLLGALG
+291 LVFLCLLGALA

-333 SKVTEAEATEA
+333 PNAAEAEATEA
-344 EEPSTS
+344 EEPSAS
-350 TAPHLT
+350 TAPNLT
-356 EPTEHRPTDTEPSGT
+356 EPTEHRPTDTKPSGT
-371 EPTETHPPVTN
+371 ELTETHPPVTS

-388 AGFEPTGI
+388 AGFEPTEI
-396 EPNRNPTPS
+396 EPNRNPTLS

-443 TDRVFWGA
+443 TDQVFWGA

-461 GILTML
+461 GIMTML
-467 ILAGHLGLRRPAG
+467 VLAGHLGLRRPAG

-528 VLIVAVGTIPGRLRS
+528 VLIVAVGTIPGRLGS
-543 TKRVS
+543 AGHT
-548 S
+548 

>member
-1 MPPTPTFPTFSVN
+1 
-14 PRRQDYDDSN
+14 
-24 SQQNLKPFN
+24 
-33 PRQSD
+33 
-38 SRPSDPQPNSGPSDS
+38 
-53 KSSNAQPSNP
+53 
-63 QRGRGGS
+63 
-70 DRDRHNRLHPSNFFA
+70 
-85 ALSSLA
+85 
-91 ENDRITGLFMMACA
+91 MMACA

-139 LKDWIQDGMLTI
+139 LKDWIQDGLLTI

-190 LIYCLFNLGSPAGLR
+190 LIYCMFNLGSPAGLR

-237 MTLAIFDDLIGV
+237 MTLAIFDDLVGV

-279 RAVSRSAQIRRP
+279 RAASRFSRLWRP
-291 LVSLCLLGALG
+291 LMPLFLLGALV
-302 GGLLAWYSLFKAGIH
+302 GGLLAWYGLFKAGIH

-325 GLLTPVAR
+325 GLLTPVTR
-333 SKVTEAEATEA
+333 SHEA
-344 EEPSTS
+344 
-350 TAPHLT
+350 
-356 EPTEHRPTDTEPSGT
+356 EPSGT
-371 EPTETHPPVTN
+371 ESTGANPAGTET
-382 QANTKP
+382 
-388 AGFEPTGI
+388 TGI
-396 EPNRNPTPS
+396 ETTGIESSHVQASS
-405 PAERLDHF
+405 PAEQLDRL

-428 FSLSISLDQLGPGLL
+428 FSLSIPLDRLGPGLL

-451 TLGLALGKPL
+451 ALGLALGKPL
-461 GILTML
+461 GIMTMV
-467 ILAGHLGLRRPAG
+467 ILASHLGLRRPAG
-480 STTGNMIGLCQLC
+480 STTGNLIGLCQLC

-499 SFLIANLAFAGSPH
+499 SFLIANLAFAGSPN

-518 LGVLAGSVLS
+518 LGVLAGSILS

-543 TKRVS
+543 ARHT
-548 S
+548 

>member
-1 MPPTPTFPTFSVN
+1 
-14 PRRQDYDDSN
+14 
-24 SQQNLKPFN
+24 
-33 PRQSD
+33 
-38 SRPSDPQPNSGPSDS
+38 
-53 KSSNAQPSNP
+53 
-63 QRGRGGS
+63 
-70 DRDRHNRLHPSNFFA
+70 
-85 ALSSLA
+85 
-91 ENDRITGLFMMACA
+91 MMACA

-112 NLPETGPGLNAL
+112 NLPETGQGLNAL

-139 LKDWIQDGMLTI
+139 LKDWIQDGLLTI

-190 LIYCLFNLGSPAGLR
+190 LIYCLLNLGSPAGLR

-256 SSLGQPSWLLVCLAG
+256 SSLGQPSWLLICLAG
-271 LVVWALLV
+271 LVVWALLI
-279 RAVSRSAQIRRP
+279 RAASRPSLLWRP
-291 LVSLCLLGALG
+291 LMPMFLLGALV
-302 GGLLAWYSLFKAGIH
+302 GGLLAWYGLFKAGIH

-333 SKVTEAEATEA
+333 SHEA
-344 EEPSTS
+344 
-350 TAPHLT
+350 
-356 EPTEHRPTDTEPSGT
+356 EPSGREST
-371 EPTETHPPVTN
+371 GANPAGTET
-382 QANTKP
+382 
-388 AGFEPTGI
+388 TGI
-396 EPNRNPTPS
+396 EQSYSQASS
-405 PAERLDHF
+405 PAAQLDHL

-467 ILAGHLGLRRPAG
+467 VLAGHLGLRRPAG
-480 STTGNMIGLCQLC
+480 STTGNLIGLCQLC

-543 TKRVS
+543 ARHA
-548 S
+548 

>member
-1 MPPTPTFPTFSVN
+1 MPPTPTFPVN

-24 SQQNLKPFN
+24 SQQNSKPSN
-33 PRQSD
+33 ARQST
-38 SRPSDPQPNSGPSDS
+38 
-53 KSSNAQPSNP
+53 P
-63 QRGRGGS
+63 QRRLGGS
-70 DRDRHNRLHPSNFFA
+70 DRDQYNRLHPSNFFA

-124 AAWIPLDLPGGLNLS
+124 AAWIPMDLPGGLNLS
-139 LKDWIQDGMLTI
+139 LKDWIQDGLLTI

-190 LIYCLFNLGSPAGLR
+190 LIYCLLNLGSPAGLR

-256 SSLGQPSWLLVCLAG
+256 SSAVQPGWLLVCLVG
-271 LVVWALLV
+271 LVAWALLI
-279 RAVSRSAQIRRP
+279 RAASHSAWLWRP
-291 LVSLCLLGALG
+291 LVPLCLLGALA

-333 SKVTEAEATEA
+333 SDDTGIKEASAD
-344 EEPSTS
+344 
-350 TAPHLT
+350 TAPNRPGT
-356 EPTEHRPTDTEPSGT
+356 TEHRPTDTEPSGT
-371 EPTETHPPVTN
+371 S
-382 QANTKP
+382 QANTEP
-388 AGFEPTGI
+388 AEFGPTGI
-396 EPNRNPTPS
+396 GPSRNPTLS

-423 PVFAF
+423 PLFAF
-428 FSLSISLDQLGPGLL
+428 FSLSISLNQLGPGLL
-443 TDRVFWGA
+443 TDRIFLGA

-461 GILTML
+461 GILSML
-467 ILAGHLGLRRPAG
+467 VLAGHLGLRRPAG
-480 STTGNMIGLCQLC
+480 SKTGNLIGLCQLC

-528 VLIVAVGTIPGRLRS
+528 VLIVTVGTVPGRLRS
-543 TKRVS
+543 ARRLS

>member
-1 MPPTPTFPTFSVN
+1 MSPTPTFPVN
-14 PRRQDYDDSN
+14 RRRQDCDDSN
-24 SQQNLKPFN
+24 SQQNPKPL
-33 PRQSD
+33 
-38 SRPSDPQPNSGPSDS
+38 DS
-53 KSSNAQPSNP
+53 KPSNNQPSNP
-63 QRGRGGS
+63 RHGLDGS
-70 DRDRHNRLHPSNFFA
+70 NRDQHNRLHSLNFFA
-85 ALSSLA
+85 VLSSLA
-91 ENDRITGLFMMACA
+91 ENDRITGLFMMVCA

-124 AAWIPLDLPGGLNLS
+124 AAWVPLDLPGGLNLP
-139 LKDWIQDGMLTI
+139 LKDWIQDGLLTI

-222 QLLLPKAGPALQAFL
+222 QLLLPKAGPSLQAFL

-256 SSLGQPSWLLVCLAG
+256 SSLGQPGWLLVCLAG

-279 RAVSRSAQIRRP
+279 RAVSRSAQIWRP
-291 LVSLCLLGALG
+291 LVPLCLLGALG

-333 SKVTEAEATEA
+333 SKAAEA
-344 EEPSTS
+344 EEPSAS
-350 TAPHLT
+350 TAPNLT
-356 EPTEHRPTDTEPSGT
+356 EPTEHRPTDTKPSGT
-371 EPTETHPPVTN
+371 EPTETHPPVTS

-396 EPNRNPTPS
+396 EPNRNPTLS

-461 GILTML
+461 GIMTML
-467 ILAGHLGLRRPAG
+467 ILAGRLGLRRPAG

-518 LGVLAGSVLS
+518 LGVMAGSVLS
-528 VLIVAVGTIPGRLRS
+528 VLTVAVGTIPGRLRS
-543 TKRVS
+543 ARHVS

>member
-1 MPPTPTFPTFSVN
+1 
-14 PRRQDYDDSN
+14 
-24 SQQNLKPFN
+24 
-33 PRQSD
+33 
-38 SRPSDPQPNSGPSDS
+38 
-53 KSSNAQPSNP
+53 
-63 QRGRGGS
+63 
-70 DRDRHNRLHPSNFFA
+70 
-85 ALSSLA
+85 
-91 ENDRITGLFMMACA
+91 MMACA

-139 LKDWIQDGMLTI
+139 LKDWIQDGLLTI

-166 GTLRDHR
+166 GTLRDHK

-190 LIYCLFNLGSPAGLR
+190 LIYCLLNLGSPAGLR

-279 RAVSRSAQIRRP
+279 RAANRFCPLWRP
-291 LVSLCLLGALG
+291 LMLLFLLGALA
-302 GGLLAWYSLFKAGIH
+302 GGLLAWYGLFKAGIH

-333 SKVTEAEATEA
+333 STGPE
-344 EEPSTS
+344 
-350 TAPHLT
+350 LT
-356 EPTEHRPTDTEPSGT
+356 GT
-371 EPTETHPPVTN
+371 N
-382 QANTKP
+382 P
-388 AGFEPTGI
+388 AGTKTTGI
-396 EPNRNPTPS
+396 GPSHVQASS
-405 PAERLDHF
+405 PAEQLDRL

-461 GILTML
+461 GIMTMV
-467 ILAGHLGLRRPAG
+467 ILASRLGLQRPAG

-543 TKRVS
+543 ARHT
-548 S
+548 

>member
-1 MPPTPTFPTFSVN
+1 MPPTPTFPAFPVN
-14 PRRQDYDDSN
+14 PQRQVYDDSN
-24 SQQNLKPFN
+24 SQQNLKLFN
-33 PRQSD
+33 PRQSGPQ
-38 SRPSDPQPNSGPSDS
+38 PSDPQLNSEPSDC
-53 KSSNAQPSNP
+53 KPSNAQPSNP
-63 QRGRGGS
+63 QRGQGGS
-70 DRDRHNRLHPSNFFA
+70 DRDRHKRLHLSNFFT

-139 LKDWIQDGMLTI
+139 LKDWIQDGLLTI

-256 SSLGQPSWLLVCLAG
+256 SSLGQPSWLLACLAG

-291 LVSLCLLGALG
+291 LVPLCLLGALA
-302 GGLLAWYSLFKAGIH
+302 GGLLAWYSLFKTGIH

-333 SKVTEAEATEA
+333 SKAAEAEATEA
-344 EEPSTS
+344 EEPSAS
-350 TAPHLT
+350 TAPNLT
-356 EPTEHRPTDTEPSGT
+356 EPTEHRPTYTKPSGT
-371 EPTETHPPVTN
+371 EPTETHPPVTS

-388 AGFEPTGI
+388 AGFEPTEI
-396 EPNRNPTPS
+396 EPNRNPTLS

-461 GILTML
+461 GIMTMV
-467 ILAGHLGLRRPAG
+467 ILASHLGLRRPAG
-480 STTGNMIGLCQLC
+480 ATNGNMIGLCQLC

-543 TKRVS
+543 ARHVS

>member
-1 MPPTPTFPTFSVN
+1 
-14 PRRQDYDDSN
+14 
-24 SQQNLKPFN
+24 
-33 PRQSD
+33 
-38 SRPSDPQPNSGPSDS
+38 
-53 KSSNAQPSNP
+53 
-63 QRGRGGS
+63 
-70 DRDRHNRLHPSNFFA
+70 
-85 ALSSLA
+85 
-91 ENDRITGLFMMACA
+91 MMACA

-139 LKDWIQDGMLTI
+139 LKDWIQDGLLTI

-166 GTLRDHR
+166 GTLRDHK

-180 AALGGVAVPI
+180 SAFGGVAVPI
-190 LIYCLFNLGSPAGLR
+190 LIYCLLNLGSPAGLR

-237 MTLAIFDDLIGV
+237 MTLAIFDDLVGV

-271 LVVWALLV
+271 LVVWAVLV
-279 RAVSRSAQIRRP
+279 RVASRFSRLWQT
-291 LVSLCLLGALG
+291 LTLLFLLGALA
-302 GGLLAWYSLFKAGIH
+302 GGLLAWYGLFKAGIH

-325 GLLTPVAR
+325 GLLTPVTR
-333 SKVTEAEATEA
+333 STETE
-344 EEPSTS
+344 S
-350 TAPHLT
+350 TAT
-356 EPTEHRPTDTEPSGT
+356 NPSGT
-371 EPTETHPPVTN
+371 K
-382 QANTKP
+382 A
-388 AGFEPTGI
+388 TGI
-396 EPNRNPTPS
+396 ESSHVQASS
-405 PAERLDHF
+405 PAERLDRL

-443 TDRVFWGA
+443 ADRVFWGA

-461 GILTML
+461 GIMTMV
-467 ILAGHLGLRRPAG
+467 ILASHLGLQRPAG
-480 STTGNMIGLCQLC
+480 STTGNMVGLCQLC

-528 VLIVAVGTIPGRLRS
+528 VLIVAVGTIPSRLRS
-543 TKRVS
+543 ARHT
-548 S
+548 

>member
-1 MPPTPTFPTFSVN
+1 M
-14 PRRQDYDDSN
+14 
-24 SQQNLKPFN
+24 L
-33 PRQSD
+33 
-38 SRPSDPQPNSGPSDS
+38 
-53 KSSNAQPSNP
+53 
-63 QRGRGGS
+63 
-70 DRDRHNRLHPSNFFA
+70 
-85 ALSSLA
+85 
-91 ENDRITGLFMMACA
+91 ACA

-124 AAWIPLDLPGGLNLS
+124 AAWIPLNLPGGLNLS
-139 LKDWIQDGMLTI
+139 LKDWIQDGLLTI

-279 RAVSRSAQIRRP
+279 RAASRSSRLWRP
-291 LVSLCLLGALG
+291 LMPLFLLGALA
-302 GGLLAWYSLFKAGIH
+302 GGLLAWYGLFKAGIH

-333 SKVTEAEATEA
+333 SHEA
-344 EEPSTS
+344 
-350 TAPHLT
+350 
-356 EPTEHRPTDTEPSGT
+356 EPSGT
-371 EPTETHPPVTN
+371 ESTG
-382 QANTKP
+382 ANP
-388 AGFEPTGI
+388 AGIETIGI
-396 EPNRNPTPS
+396 EQSYSQASS
-405 PAERLDHF
+405 PAEQLDRL

-467 ILAGHLGLRRPAG
+467 VLASHLGLRRPAG
-480 STTGNMIGLCQLC
+480 STTGNLIGLCQLC

-543 TKRVS
+543 ARHT
-548 S
+548 